1 MRETIKWR
9 RNLCKKLRNSDEL
22 QQYVAS
28 SLVNADA
35 KVHQRTIERFAQLI
49 ADVELG
55 LTLLQE
61 VALEEPATSV
71 EALLKGY
78 RFPVEQLQSDRNWQL
93 IQNARFYLIQR
104 KGRQWLRVLQEYI
117 NLPEII
123 RIYSLEDAR
132 NVPQLIPSS
141 IYPNRL
147 EEIYRPTLLR
157 TPQHRQRKVNLATEG
172 RWYAKIS

>member
-1 MRETIKWR
+1 MRDIVSWR
-9 RNLCKKLRNSDEL
+9 KDLCKKLRNSDEL
-22 QQYVAS
+22 KEYVAS
-28 SLVNADA
+28 SLVNANA
-35 KVHQRTIERFAQLI
+35 KVHQREIKRLAQLI

-61 VALEEPATSV
+61 IAPEEPATSV

-123 RIYSLEDAR
+123 RIYSLENAR

-141 IYPNRL
+141 
-147 EEIYRPTLLR
+147 
-157 TPQHRQRKVNLATEG
+157 K
-172 RWYAKIS
+172 